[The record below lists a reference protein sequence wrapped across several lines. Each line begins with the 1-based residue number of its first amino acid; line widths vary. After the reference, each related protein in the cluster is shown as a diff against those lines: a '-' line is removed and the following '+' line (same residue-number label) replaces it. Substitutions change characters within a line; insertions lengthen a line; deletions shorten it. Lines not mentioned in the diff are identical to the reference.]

1 MSKTRAGELIICI
14 HSTYIFVLQ
23 VIIYKS
29 TTTMAARENHN
40 SVNTKNLFEKDA
52 GGLDWLLFAL
62 RYRWIVNSFSVF
74 NLSYIRI

>member
-1 MSKTRAGELIICI
+1 
-14 HSTYIFVLQ
+14 
-23 VIIYKS
+23 
-29 TTTMAARENHN
+29 MAARENHN